1 MGAAETV
8 VTKKILKIKF
18 STPKVEVDSGAS
30 SCSVAQKL
38 SADLSSH
45 SPVCTSQNDKI
56 GVSCSKKRGP
66 SMDLDGRLFKR
77 RKMDRTVKQQ
87 CLALLKVLT
96 GHPDGWVFSEPVDP
110 VKLMIP
116 DYFTVISHPMDL
128 GTIKSKLSKN
138 AYASTEEFAADVRL
152 TFDNAMLYNPPS
164 NPVHQ
169 QALELCEIFV
179 TRWGLLEDKW
189 SYEMS
194 KYGKAKLLG
203 AQVKDS
209 NCMKLNCPRT
219 PPPRNAILS
228 RNSKPSKEKAERGTL
243 GAQVIEV
250 KNAEAADSC
259 VQKSHKGPGHAH
271 GLVNAKPP
279 MRIVVRKCVTC
290 GRGPCACIL
299 QMNSVNV
306 LSDASSDGSFSRD
319 LSQSTD
325 ARRMDCPP
333 DVIST
338 SQMSRSDPDS
348 DGTVSA
354 SDEDNVCPSSLLVTP
369 ITDATSGE
377 DWRSDVVE
385 AHQMSPKRALRAAII
400 KERFAYTILKAK
412 NKTLLDHGDKAE
424 SIKMKREKERLER
437 MHHEEKARIEA
448 QIKEAEAAS
457 QRQQELELKEQRQR
471 EREAARVAVLKV
483 ERSVEIEASQ
493 EVLKELEDLS
503 GCRLLLVS
511 PRGCEK
517 AFRGRE
523 GGGSAFGSPLS
534 PLERLGL
541 FFKDDETDNVD
552 ELLDGDVEDGELLP

>member
-18 STPKVEVDSGAS
+18 STPKAEVDSGAS

-38 SADLSSH
+38 SADLSSR
-45 SPVCTSQNDKI
+45 SPACASQNGKV
-56 GVSCSKKRGP
+56 GVLCSKKRGP
-66 SMDLDGRLFKR
+66 SMDLDGRPLKR
-77 RKMDRTVKQQ
+77 WKMDRTVKQQ

-169 QALELCEIFV
+169 QAMELGEIFD

-203 AQVKDS
+203 AQVKGS
-209 NCMKLNCPRT
+209 NCMKQNCPRT
-219 PPPRNAILS
+219 PPPRNAMLS
-228 RNSKPSKEKAERGTL
+228 RNSKPSKEKVERGSL
-243 GAQVIEV
+243 GAQAVEV
-250 KNAEAADSC
+250 KNSEAAGSC
-259 VQKSHKGPGHAH
+259 VQKSHK
-271 GLVNAKPP
+271 
-279 MRIVVRKCVTC
+279 
-290 GRGPCACIL
+290 
-299 QMNSVNV
+299 
-306 LSDASSDGSFSRD
+306 DASSDGSFSRD
-319 LSQSTD
+319 LSRSTD
-325 ARRMDCPP
+325 TRRMDCLP

-412 NKTLLDHGDKAE
+412 HKTLLDHGDKAE

-457 QRQQELELKEQRQR
+457 QRQQEMELKEQRQR